1 MSGYVVT
8 VMQEEQRGEVE
19 ALMAASFEKSL
30 SPIFFLHTPTTL
42 IVTCNDR
49 VVAGLNLDVFVVNR
63 RVKMGYLGWLYT
75 AQDHRGKG
83 LAGLL
88 LEAAIPF
95 LRDMGCTDMAGCVEG
110 DNPASFKQLERALF
124 SRMGLRAQ
132 IKRFGSGLP
141 TVYRHASRFFDM
153 GYFLWHRSLDG
164 SKQTPHP
171 EGSKALLAAL
181 AANLLLALPII
192 LGWNIPA
199 LLGFAFVQD
208 TWLLVAGIVLSLVA
222 RTGSQMA
229 VAARAKAEV
238 TYLGWDTAYLTA
250 LLAPLLLGLP
260 FPVPGN
266 VYIRGSHWSLKEH
279 SGLLSQMALLSNC
292 ALALLC
298 VIIPNAYTLLLLLL
312 DTLFSFYPFCG
323 FNASRLRRARRRTR
337 LLSLVL
343 LLACTI
349 FLLLY

>member
-1 MSGYVVT
+1 MSQYAVT
-8 VMQEEQRGEVE
+8 VMQEGQRGEVE
-19 ALMAASFEKSL
+19 ALMAASFEKNL
-30 SPIFFLHTPTTL
+30 SSIFFLHTPTTL
-42 IVTCNDR
+42 IVTCNDQ

-75 AQDHRGKG
+75 HSEHRGRG
-83 LAGLL
+83 LAGML

-95 LRDMGCTDMAGCVEG
+95 LRDLGCTDIAGCVEG

-124 SRMGLRAQ
+124 SRMSLGEQ
-132 IKRFGSGLP
+132 IKRFTCGLP

-164 SKQTPHP
+164 WKKKPQL
-171 EGSKALLAAL
+171 EGIQALVATL
-181 AANLLLALPII
+181 AANLILSLPII
-192 LGWNIPA
+192 LGWNVPA
-199 LLGFAFVQD
+199 LLGFTFVQD
-208 TWLLVAGIVLSLVA
+208 TRLLVAGIVLSLSV
-222 RTGSQMA
+222 RTASQMV

-279 SGLLSQMALLSNC
+279 GGLLSQMALFSTC
-292 ALALLC
+292 TLALLC
-298 VIIPNAYTLLLLLL
+298 VVIPNAYTLLLLLL

-323 FNASRLRRARRRTR
+323 FNASRLKRAGRWTR
-337 LLSLVL
+337 LLSRVL